1 MSQNHLRFLARTVF
15 VRNND
20 IEPAYRI
27 LDRILRSEKFFA
39 DVKRHERYEK
49 PFQQRRRVSYE
60 RCQRIYNTDMSRKV
74 EFVMRKNRTNPF
86 PR

>member
-1 MSQNHLRFLARTVF
+1 MSQNHLRFLARTVL

-20 IEPAYRI
+20 IEPAYRV
-27 LDRILRSEKFFA
+27 LDRILRSEKFLS
-39 DVKRHERYEK
+39 DVKRKERYEK
-49 PFQQRRRVSYE
+49 PFQQRRRASYE
-60 RCQRIYNTDMSRKV
+60 RCKRVYSADMARKV

>member
-1 MSQNHLRFLARTVF
+1 MSRNHLRFLAKTVL

-20 IEPAYRI
+20 IEPAYRV
-27 LDRILRSEKFFA
+27 LDRILRSENFFT
-39 DVKRHERYEK
+39 DVKRKERYEK
-49 PFQQRRRVSYE
+49 PCQQRRRVSYE
-60 RCQRIYNTDMSRKV
+60 RCRRIYNSEMQRKI

>member
-1 MSQNHLRFLARTVF
+1 MSQNHLRFLARTVL

-20 IEPAYRI
+20 IEPAYRV
-27 LDRILRSEKFFA
+27 LDRILRSEKFFN
-39 DVKRHERYEK
+39 DVRRKERYEK

-60 RCQRIYNTDMSRKV
+60 RCKRIYNSEMQRKI
-74 EFVMRKNRTNPF
+74 EFVMRKNRTDPF